1 MISLFKSIAAMV
13 GLGLGGILSRLP
25 LRLQRSC
32 AAAVGTV
39 SYRVAVRRRR
49 IAQTNLRICFPDWS
63 EAQRTEVAK
72 LFFQRFSIALFDLFW
87 LWREPQEE
95 IIRRVRISGLEHLQA
110 ADSSI
115 QGPVIILAPHF
126 LGIDAGGTRLQID
139 RMLVCLYSNQ
149 SIPAIDRWMLK
160 GRNRFANAILI
171 SRREGIGRLARILRD
186 GTTAHF
192 SPDMD
197 FGRNGAVFA
206 PFFGEP
212 AATPTSLVRLARMTK
227 ATVVPMV
234 TRLTPE
240 GYEARFYPGW
250 RYDEAEEQDLAAC
263 VTDLNR
269 KIEDWIREDPSQYLW
284 THRRFKTRPPGLPSV
299 YS

>member
-1 MISLFKSIAAMV
+1 MVSLFKSIAAMLA
-13 GLGLGGILSRLP
+13 LGLGSLLSRLP

-32 AAAVGTV
+32 AAAVGAAA
-39 SYRVAVRRRR
+39 YRVAGRRRR
-49 IAQTNLRICFPDWS
+49 IAQTNLRICFPEWS
-63 EAQRTEVAK
+63 ETQRTEVAK
-72 LFFQRFSIALFDLFW
+72 LFFKQFSIALFDLFW

-95 IIRRVRISGLEHLQA
+95 IIRRVRVSGLEHLQA
-110 ADSSI
+110 ADSSRL
-115 QGPVIILAPHF
+115 GPVIVLAPHF

-149 SIPAIDRWMLK
+149 SIPAMDRWMLE

-212 AATPTSLVRLARMTK
+212 AATPTSLVRLARMAK

-250 RYDEAEEQDLAAC
+250 RYDEADEQDLATC
-263 VTDLNR
+263 VTDLNQ
-269 KIEDWIREDPSQYLW
+269 KIEGWIREDPSQYLW
-284 THRRFKTRPPGLPSV
+284 THRRFKTRPPGLSSV